1 MAKPPQIP
9 PARRAA
15 ERALPGRAPEPAPA
29 DELCSPH
36 KIGFIAPCQL
46 SADISYPVTSERRCS
61 CDSHLSSSEILQS
74 PISVC
79 AQKGRDGFTPAGLL
93 HPILEK
99 VKFRCLAGKTRLL
112 FIVLYRNSFEVEDI
126 RVDITWG
133 NIRGPVRVVYRTAAV
148 VSDPQPT
155 TNVFLLLDD

>member
-1 MAKPPQIP
+1 MDGPTRQPVTA
-9 PARRAA
+9 
-15 ERALPGRAPEPAPA
+15 
-29 DELCSPH
+29 
-36 KIGFIAPCQL
+36 

-79 AQKGRDGFTPAGLL
+79 AQKGRDG
-93 HPILEK
+93 
-99 VKFRCLAGKTRLL
+99 
-112 FIVLYRNSFEVEDI
+112 YRNSFEVEDI